1 MQSGSGKCV
10 SEKLQHWTW
19 LASLV
24 SRQSGNRG
32 GKTLCNRVEVT
43 RGAAK
48 WITSE
53 LFAAGHIRR
62 WTINLR
68 GFHFISFCI
77 HRATTCKWH
86 RKCSKCTCQLSALTV
101 HISIIQL
108 LKSNSR
114 TDPHRISIER
124 ERSARNERYSKFPIH
139 KPKWETRNH
148 FKVIDTHGK
157 PTHTRT
163 HYHTQWVPLT
173 AACFSSCCVFFLF
186 GKHFTFSFH
195 SMRCKWKILFAPT
208 RHCPEHSYSIF
219 PVRLP
224 QVGVVAGSNLG
235 GGGRIWP

>member
-10 SEKLQHWTW
+10 SESFSIELDWPHLSVVS
-19 LASLV
+19 LAIE
-24 SRQSGNRG
+24 G

-108 LKSNSR
+108 LKSNPR

-124 ERSARNERYSKFPIH
+124 ERSARNERYSKSPIQ

-148 FKVIDTHGK
+148 FKVIDTRPTH
-157 PTHTRT
+157 THTRT
-163 HYHTQWVPLT
+163 HTQWVPLT

-195 SMRCKWKILFAPT
+195 STRCKWKILFAPT

-219 PVRLP
+219 PVSLP

>member
-1 MQSGSGKCV
+1 MLTGWLKASWPESAKLFAVQRCNVALCMMYFFIYWTFKCSREVENAFRKSFSIELDWPHLSVV
-10 SEKLQHWTW
+10 S
-19 LASLV
+19 LAIE
-24 SRQSGNRG
+24 G

-68 GFHFISFCI
+68 GFHMISFCI

-124 ERSARNERYSKFPIH
+124 EREKC
-139 KPKWETRNH
+139 E
-148 FKVIDTHGK
+148 
-157 PTHTRT
+157 
-163 HYHTQWVPLT
+163 
-173 AACFSSCCVFFLF
+173 
-186 GKHFTFSFH
+186 
-195 SMRCKWKILFAPT
+195 KWKIFKIPNSQT
-208 RHCPEHSYSIF
+208 EMRNSKSFQSHWHTVSQHTYSHTLAHTLSGF
-219 PVRLP
+219 R
-224 QVGVVAGSNLG
+224 
-235 GGGRIWP
+235 

>member
-1 MQSGSGKCV
+1 MKRSRNWTRIPNRIGNENANEKPIQRRVKLLLQSLWNFACRIVEKVVNQAGNRQSSYLYTYVNSQPVGLKRLGQKVRNCSLCSCNVALCMMYFLYLTFKCSREVERKCV

-24 SRQSGNRG
+24 REG
-32 GKTLCNRVEVT
+32 GTLCNWVEVT

-124 ERSARNERYSKFPIH
+124 ERERSARNERYSKS
-139 KPKWETRNH
+139 
-148 FKVIDTHGK
+148 
-157 PTHTRT
+157 
-163 HYHTQWVPLT
+163 Q
-173 AACFSSCCVFFLF
+173 
-186 GKHFTFSFH
+186 
-195 SMRCKWKILFAPT
+195 
-208 RHCPEHSYSIF
+208 
-219 PVRLP
+219 
-224 QVGVVAGSNLG
+224 
-235 GGGRIWP
+235 

>member
-1 MQSGSGKCV
+1 MHDVFFIYLTFKCSREVENAFRKSFSIELDSPHLSVV
-10 SEKLQHWTW
+10 S
-19 LASLV
+19 LAIE
-24 SRQSGNRG
+24 G

-43 RGAAK
+43 RGATK

-108 LKSNSR
+108 LKSNPR

-124 ERSARNERYSKFPIH
+124 EREVREMKDIQNPQYRNRNEKLEIISKSL
-139 KPKWETRNH
+139 
-148 FKVIDTHGK
+148 
-157 PTHTRT
+157 THTVSQHT
-163 HYHTQWVPLT
+163 HTLAHTITLSG
-173 AACFSSCCVFFLF
+173 F
-186 GKHFTFSFH
+186 
-195 SMRCKWKILFAPT
+195 R
-208 RHCPEHSYSIF
+208 
-219 PVRLP
+219 
-224 QVGVVAGSNLG
+224 
-235 GGGRIWP
+235 